1 MLSHDL
7 WEANVDLADA
17 CLNHPFVRGLA
28 DGSLGVETF
37 KRYVAQDAFFLES
50 FLRAYALAAARCT
63 DPDHARTLHGMM
75 EGALE
80 ELKLHASYAGSL
92 GIDLDAVRPQPA
104 AKAYTDFLR
113 RSAWHDGLDVTL
125 AAMTPCM
132 RLYAWIGQRLAP
144 HLRVEHPYAD
154 WIRTYSSEDF
164 EKLARSLETLLDA
177 VATDNVRVRRA
188 YRYAMACELDFFGA
202 P

>member
-1 MLSHDL
+1 MLSRTL

-28 DGSLGVETF
+28 DGSLKKEAF
-37 KRYVAQDAFFLES
+37 KRYVAQDSFFLES
-50 FLRAYALAAARCT
+50 FLRAYALSAARCG
-63 DPDHARTLHGMM
+63 DPGHARTLHGLMD
-75 EGALE
+75 GVLE

-92 GIDLDAVRPQPA
+92 GIDLDSVRPHPA

-125 AAMTPCM
+125 AAMSPCM

-144 HLRVEHPYAD
+144 YLRAEHPYTD
-154 WIRTYSSEDF
+154 WIRTYSSDDF
-164 EKLARSLETLLDA
+164 EALAESLEKLLDA
-177 VATDNVRVRRA
+177 VATDNAQVRRA
-188 YRYAMACELDFFGA
+188 Y
-202 P
+202 